1 MIENIVTFTSI
12 GFGLS
17 MIVYF
22 QGQAVRL
29 FVEVILILT
38 DRG

>member
-1 MIENIVTFTSI
+1 MTDLIVTATSI

-22 QGQAVRL
+22 LGQPVRC
-29 FVEVILILT
+29 FIEVIEILT
-38 DRG
+38 SRR

>member
-1 MIENIVTFTSI
+1 MVENIVAFTAM

-17 MIVYF
+17 MIIYF

-29 FVEVILILT
+29 FVEVIAILT
-38 DRG
+38 DR